1 MATTTTQ
8 RREKT
13 LQDKIAEAKL
23 NYSYIRV
30 PSANKGKTK
39 SGPLVLSG
47 AKNRWEAK
55 GEKNFI
61 YQPTLRMAG
70 TIEEFR
76 AWLQN
81 PIGGQQPA
89 QQTEVYIQ
97 NSFRWDNHNSN
108 DTQIMIGNHVHKVKE
123 AFDAEVASLK
133 GFRSQ
138 QKSVA
143 ANEPKLDL
151 DDLTVLLQSMDLGQG
166 GPKVAGV
173 QGAVANKKGRT
184 TDVASKFANLAADK
198 VLDVTGYTATGTG
211 ARTIPKPAQGS
222 NKAVL
227 DPSGQHEQLSRTV
240 FDFSKPDRSPAI
252 NFLMALGY
260 PQDQAV
266 AYLSRVAPQTMIP
279 VVGGAAMP
287 QSFPSNNYQA
297 PRVPSPAR
305 TMSPPRGAGASGSTG
320 MPLPTLPNM
329 GGARSPMPSMPA
341 LPGLASP
348 QRGTGGLPTLPSLG
362 GMTSGA
368 LPSLPGMGNF

>member
-13 LQDKIAEAKL
+13 IQDKIAEAKV

-70 TIEEFR
+70 TVEEFR
-76 AWLQN
+76 AWLQH
-81 PIGGQQPA
+81 PSGGQQQG
-89 QQTEVYIQ
+89 QQVEVYIQ

-108 DTQIMIGNHVHKVKE
+108 DAQIMIGNQTYRVKE
-123 AFDAEVASLK
+123 AFDAEIANLK
-133 GFRSQ
+133 AFRNQ

-151 DDLTVLLQSMDLGQG
+151 NDLTVLLQSLDLGQAG
-166 GPKVAGV
+166 AKVVGA
-173 QGAVANKKGRT
+173 QGTVAKKGRT

-198 VLDVTGYTATGTG
+198 VLDVTSYTATGTG

-227 DPSGQHEQLSRTV
+227 DPTGQHAQLSRAV
-240 FDFSKPDRSPAI
+240 FDFTKSDRTPAI

-266 AYLSRVAPQTMIP
+266 AYLTRVAPQTMIP

-287 QSFPSNNYQA
+287 QSFPSNNFQA
-297 PRVPSPAR
+297 PRIPSPQR
-305 TMSPPRGAGASGSTG
+305 TMSPPRTAPGGSAL
-320 MPLPTLPNM
+320 PLPSLPSMSGM
-329 GGARSPMPSMPA
+329 GGVRSPMPSMPG

-348 QRGTGGLPTLPSLG
+348 ARNQGGLPTLPSLSGMG
-362 GMTSGA
+362 GGA
-368 LPSLPGMGNF
+368 LPALPGMGNF

>member
-1 MATTTTQ
+1 MATTSTQ

-13 LQDKIAEAKL
+13 IQDKIAEAKL

-30 PSANKGKTK
+30 PSANKGKSK

-55 GEKNFI
+55 GEKSFI

-70 TIEEFR
+70 TIDEFR
-76 AWLQN
+76 AWLQH
-81 PIGGQQPA
+81 PSGGQQQGA
-89 QQTEVYIQ
+89 AVEVYIN

-108 DTQIMIGNHVHKVKE
+108 DAQIMIGNQTFRVKE
-123 AFDAEVASLK
+123 AFDAEIANLK

-143 ANEPKLDL
+143 ASEPKLDL
-151 DDLTVLLQSMDLGQG
+151 NDLAVLLQSLDLGSAG
-166 GPKVAGV
+166 AKVM
-173 QGAVANKKGRT
+173 GAPGTAAKKGRT
-184 TDVASKFANLAADK
+184 TDVASKFANLASDK

-227 DPSGQHEQLSRTV
+227 DPTGQHPQLSRAV
-240 FDFSKPDRSPAI
+240 FDFSKPDRTPAI
-252 NFLMALGY
+252 SFLMALGY

-266 AYLSRVAPQTMIP
+266 AYLTRVAPQTMIP
-279 VVGGAAMP
+279 VVGGSMQ
-287 QSFPSNNYQA
+287 QSFPSNNFQP
-297 PRVPSPAR
+297 PRIP
-305 TMSPPRGAGASGSTG
+305 SPPRTASPPRTSSSATAL
-320 MPLPTLPNM
+320 PLPSLPNM
-329 GGARSPMPSMPA
+329 GGMGGVRSPMPSMPG

-348 QRGTGGLPTLPSLG
+348 QRGGLPTLPSLAGMG
-362 GMTSGA
+362 GGG